1 MSLSKKLPANKV
13 VLRTKTKTD
22 TIYCLLDAN
31 LNRAREGIR
40 IVEDTARF
48 VLNKPDYF
56 YQLRSLRHRLD
67 KITRKIYPLLVSAR
81 DTQVDPGRSIIEKG
95 KRRNIKE
102 LIVAN
107 FRRSEEAVR
116 VLEEYSKM
124 ISASAGRQFKDIR
137 YRLYTLEK
145 KMGVRSPTGTC
156 QHSTKFNNENIRPDK
171 SGRYK
176 R

>member
-81 DTQVDPGRSIIEKG
+81 DTQVDPGRSII
-95 KRRNIKE
+95 
-102 LIVAN
+102 
-107 FRRSEEAVR
+107 
-116 VLEEYSKM
+116 
-124 ISASAGRQFKDIR
+124 
-137 YRLYTLEK
+137 
-145 KMGVRSPTGTC
+145 
-156 QHSTKFNNENIRPDK
+156 
-171 SGRYK
+171 
-176 R
+176 